1 MNLCSWNSHL
11 QSTLSTHRS
20 TMTQM
25 NHRCLLNCRATIS
38 TLITSCRPFAD
49 PGSNNYAAV
58 PVGSFPM
65 QMGVPAGAFPR
76 GTEARPMR
84 KAGFMRGAV
93 KEWRWDTRK
102 LPGWDMKRVHAD
114 ITDGK
119 IGKCWLMQH
128 TFLAMISWIVLHKWL
143 RVLTVWEFIFCIVI
157 KCFSL

>member
-1 MNLCSWNSHL
+1 
-11 QSTLSTHRS
+11 
-20 TMTQM
+20 MTQM

-65 QMGVPAGAFPR
+65 QMGVPAGAFPG

-102 LPGWDMKRVHAD
+102 LPG
-114 ITDGK
+114 
-119 IGKCWLMQH
+119 
-128 TFLAMISWIVLHKWL
+128 
-143 RVLTVWEFIFCIVI
+143 
-157 KCFSL
+157 